1 MDAIVARQD
10 GYSLA
15 GKVFC
20 VGFQGVFPAFCGDRS
35 ERPYLTRFVA
45 HGQQF
50 CAVVA
55 IDRTTTET
63 TRSDADQRKTNQ
75 TPHPSAR
82 DGSGIPVPRVYKSTC
97 VIGSMR
103 VY

>member
-55 IDRTTTET
+55 IDRTTTDA
-63 TRSDADQRKTNQ
+63 TRGDADQRKTTQ
-75 TPHPSAR
+75 TPHPSHETVAVSPSPAFIKALAS
-82 DGSGIPVPRVYKSTC
+82 SGPCK
-97 VIGSMR
+97 
-103 VY
+103 